1 MDQLLV
7 NILFGI
13 AIALIG
19 TAVVV
24 DRRPAAVVL
33 AGIGLGLG
41 AVVALIELFA
51 KLGG

>member
-13 AIALIG
+13 AIALVGI
-19 TAVVV
+19 AVLI
-24 DRRPAAVVL
+24 DPRPARTVL
-33 AGIGLGLG
+33 AGIGLGIG

-51 KLGG
+51 KMGG